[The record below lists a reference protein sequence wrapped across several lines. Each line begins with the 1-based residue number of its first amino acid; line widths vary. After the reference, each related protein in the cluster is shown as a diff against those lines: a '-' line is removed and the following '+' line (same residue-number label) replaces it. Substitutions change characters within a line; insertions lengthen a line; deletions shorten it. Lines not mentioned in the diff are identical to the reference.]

1 MTIPNL
7 ITAFRII
14 LAPVFVIYLINDR
27 LNSALVIFLICM
39 ISDGIDGMVAR
50 LFNQKSRLGA
60 YLDPLADKTLL
71 VTAFVLLGVRG
82 YLPSWLTVTAIAR
95 DVMILLGVLVFH
107 LNRLEIRIRPSGVSK
122 INTCFQ
128 FITLSVVLLKGSV
141 LLPAAV
147 YEALYYITAA
157 LTIISGLHYMLY
169 GLKAMGEGTGNS
181 VSRAERTE
189 RRGNPNRA

>member
-27 LNSALVIFLICM
+27 LNSALVVFLVCM

-107 LNRLEIRIRPSGVSK
+107 LNRLELRIRPSAVSK

-128 FITLSVVLLKGSV
+128 FITLSAVLLKGCV
-141 LLPAAV
+141 VMPAAI
-147 YEALYYITAA
+147 YEALYYTTAA
-157 LTIISGLHYMLY
+157 LTITSGLHYMLY
-169 GLKAMGEGTGNS
+169 GLRAMGEGTGNS
-181 VSRAERTE
+181 MGRGE
-189 RRGNPNRA
+189 RREKAEEPK

>member
-7 ITAFRII
+7 ITALRIV

-27 LNSALVIFLICM
+27 LSSALIVFLICM
-39 ISDGIDGMVAR
+39 ISDSIDGMVAR
-50 LFNQKSRLGA
+50 LFNQKSKLGA
-60 YLDPLADKTLL
+60 YLDPLADKILL
-71 VTAFVLLGVRG
+71 VTAFVFLGVRG

-107 LNRLEIRIRPSGVSK
+107 LNRMEIRIKPSAVSK

-128 FITLSVVLLKGSV
+128 FITLSVVLLKGFV
-141 LLPAAV
+141 LLPSMI

-157 LTIISGLHYMLY
+157 LTIISGLHYMQY
-169 GLKAMGEGTGNS
+169 GLRAMGEGASNNIG
-181 VSRAERTE
+181 
-189 RRGNPNRA
+189 RGEGRGAAGDPR

>member
-27 LNSALVIFLICM
+27 LNAALVVFLICM

-71 VTAFVLLGVRG
+71 VTAFVLLAVRG

-107 LNRLEIRIRPSGVSK
+107 LNRMEIKIRPSAVSK

-128 FITLSVVLLKGSV
+128 FITLSMVLLKGCL
-141 LLPAAV
+141 LLPPV
-147 YEALYYITAA
+147 IYEGLYYVTAA
-157 LTIISGLHYMLY
+157 FTIASGLHYMQY
-169 GLKAMGEGTGNS
+169 GLRAMGEGAGNS
-181 VSRAERTE
+181 VGRGERQE
-189 RRGNPNRA
+189 KSQESK

>member
-1 MTIPNL
+1 MTIPNV

-14 LAPVFVIYLINDR
+14 LTPVFVIYLINDR
-27 LNSALVIFLICM
+27 LNYALVVFLICM

-82 YLPSWLTVTAIAR
+82 YLPSWLTVTVIAR

-107 LNRLEIRIRPSGVSK
+107 LNRLELRIRPSAVSK

-128 FITLSVVLLKGSV
+128 FITLTLVLLKGCVIIPS
-141 LLPAAV
+141 AV
-147 YEALYYITAA
+147 HEALYYITAA
-157 LTIISGLHYMLY
+157 LTIISGLHYMQY

-181 VSRAERTE
+181 VSRGE
-189 RRGNPNRA
+189 RREKPGAK

>member
-7 ITAFRII
+7 ITALRII

-27 LNSALVIFLICM
+27 LGAALLVFLFCM
-39 ISDGIDGMVAR
+39 VSDGIDGMVAR

-71 VTAFVLLGVRG
+71 VTAFILLGVRG
-82 YLPSWLTVTAIAR
+82 YLPSWLTVAVIAR
-95 DVMILLGVLVFH
+95 DIMILLGVLVFH
-107 LNRLEIRIRPSGVSK
+107 LNRLEITIRPSAVSK

-128 FITLSVVLLKGSV
+128 FITLSMVLLKGCVPIPSV
-141 LLPAAV
+141 V
-147 YEALYYITAA
+147 YDALYYVTAA
-157 LTIISGLHYMLY
+157 LTIVSGLHYMQY

-181 VSRAERTE
+181 LGRRE
-189 RRGNPNRA
+189 RREKADQ

>member
-7 ITAFRII
+7 ITALRII

-27 LNSALVIFLICM
+27 LNAALVVFLICM

-71 VTAFVLLGVRG
+71 VTAFVLLAVRG
-82 YLPSWLTVTAIAR
+82 YLPSWLTVAAIAR

-107 LNRLEIRIRPSGVSK
+107 LNRLEIKIRPSALSK

-128 FITLSVVLLKGSV
+128 FITLSMVLLKGFV
-141 LLPAAV
+141 LLPSMV
-147 YEALYYITAA
+147 YDALYYITAA
-157 LTIISGLHYMLY
+157 LTVGSGLHYMYY
-169 GLKAMGEGTGNS
+169 GLRAMGEGTGNN
-181 VSRAERTE
+181 VARGELREKAEE
-189 RRGNPNRA
+189 PK

>member
-14 LAPVFVIYLINDR
+14 LVPVFVIYLINDR

-71 VTAFVLLGVRG
+71 VTAFVLLGMRG

-107 LNRLEIRIRPSGVSK
+107 LNRLELRIRPSAVSK

-128 FITLSVVLLKGSV
+128 FITLSVVLLKGCV
-141 LLPAAV
+141 LMPSAI

-157 LTIISGLHYMLY
+157 LTIISGLHYLLY
-169 GLKAMGEGTGNS
+169 GLRAMGEGTGNS
-181 VSRAERTE
+181 VGRGE
-189 RRGNPNRA
+189 RREKAEGPK

>member
-71 VTAFVLLGVRG
+71 VTAFILLGMRG

-107 LNRLEIRIRPSGVSK
+107 LNRLEIRIRPSAVSK

-128 FITLSVVLLKGSV
+128 FITLSMVLLKGFV
-141 LLPAAV
+141 LLPSAI

-157 LTIISGLHYMLY
+157 LTIISGLHYMQY
-169 GLKAMGEGTGNS
+169 GLRTMGEGTGNN
-181 VSRAERTE
+181 VGRGE
-189 RRGNPNRA
+189 RREKREESK

>member
-14 LAPVFVIYLINDR
+14 LVPVFVIYLINDR
-27 LNSALVIFLICM
+27 LNAALVVFLVCM

-50 LFNQKSRLGA
+50 VFNQKSRLGA

-82 YLPSWLTVTAIAR
+82 YLPSWFTVTAIAR
-95 DVMILLGVLVFH
+95 DVMILLGVMVIH
-107 LNRLEIRIRPSGVSK
+107 LNRLEIKIRPSAVSK

-128 FITLSVVLLKGSV
+128 FITLSVVLLKGCI
-141 LLPAAV
+141 LLPPVV
-147 YEALYYITAA
+147 YHVLYYITAA
-157 LTIISGLHYMLY
+157 LTITSGLHYMQY
-169 GLKAMGEGTGNS
+169 GLRLMGEGNSTG
-181 VSRAERTE
+181 
-189 RRGNPNRA
+189 RGGMGEKSGAPK

>member
-1 MTIPNL
+1 
-7 ITAFRII
+7 
-14 LAPVFVIYLINDR
+14 
-27 LNSALVIFLICM
+27 M

-82 YLPSWLTVTAIAR
+82 YLPSWLTVTVIAR

-107 LNRLEIRIRPSGVSK
+107 LNRLELRISPSVVSK

-128 FITLSVVLLKGSV
+128 FITLTLVLLKGCVVIPS
-141 LLPAAV
+141 AG

-157 LTIISGLHYMLY
+157 LTIISGLHYMQY
-169 GLKAMGEGTGNS
+169 GLRAMGEGTGNS
-181 VSRAERTE
+181 VGRGE
-189 RRGNPNRA
+189 RREKPKSK